1 MKETQTVGEF
11 LLMVFGKFFKTY
23 FDNLSSGIDQ
33 EIEEM
38 LYLIT
43 IILKTVEFQKK
54 VNLDYLSLDKTQL
67 INKVKSIT

>member
-33 EIEEM
+33 EI
-38 LYLIT
+38 
-43 IILKTVEFQKK
+43 
-54 VNLDYLSLDKTQL
+54 
-67 INKVKSIT
+67 

>member
-1 MKETQTVGEF
+1 
-11 LLMVFGKFFKTY
+11 
-23 FDNLSSGIDQ
+23 
-33 EIEEM
+33 M